1 MLSVDLPS
9 WFSMSATSSLFTV
22 PSLSRSRIWKPSR
35 KVRTC
40 AGCSWDNALL
50 WPVMDVEDAVVTGA
64 GRCARGD
71 PNISG
76 DGCCVVVCPL
86 GVRLSVVPVGV
97 DAANFEELLVWP
109 DFDGDAEGVVCRSGD
124 GDAGDSG
131 RRKGEL
137 REDPNPPPWEDLRC
151 PAGSA

>member
-1 MLSVDLPS
+1 M
-9 WFSMSATSSLFTV
+9 
-22 PSLSRSRIWKPSR
+22 I
-35 KVRTC
+35 
-40 AGCSWDNALL
+40 
-50 WPVMDVEDAVVTGA
+50 DVEDVVVTGA

-76 DGCCVVVCPL
+76 DGCCVFVCPL

-97 DAANFEELLVWP
+97 DAENLEEVLVWP
-109 DFDGDAEGVVCRSGD
+109 DLDGNAEGVDCRSGE
-124 GDAGDSG
+124 GGAGDSG

-137 REDPNPPPWEDLRC
+137 RGEPNPPPWDEDLRC

>member
-1 MLSVDLPS
+1 M
-9 WFSMSATSSLFTV
+9 
-22 PSLSRSRIWKPSR
+22 
-35 KVRTC
+35 
-40 AGCSWDNALL
+40 L
-50 WPVMDVEDAVVTGA
+50 WPVIDVEDVVVTGA

-76 DGCCVVVCPL
+76 DGCCVLVCPL

-97 DAANFEELLVWP
+97 DAANLEVLLDWA
-109 DFDGDAEGVVCRSGD
+109 DLDGDAKGVECCRSGD

-137 REDPNPPPWEDLRC
+137 REEPNPPPWEDDLRC
-151 PAGSA
+151 PAGNA

>member
-1 MLSVDLPS
+1 M
-9 WFSMSATSSLFTV
+9 
-22 PSLSRSRIWKPSR
+22 
-35 KVRTC
+35 
-40 AGCSWDNALL
+40 
-50 WPVMDVEDAVVTGA
+50 VVTGA
-64 GRCARGD
+64 GRCGRDD

-76 DGCCVVVCPL
+76 DGCCVVDCPL

-97 DAANFEELLVWP
+97 DTANLEELLVWP
-109 DFDGDAEGVVCRSGD
+109 DFDAVGVECRSGD

-137 REDPNPPPWEDLRC
+137 RGEPNPPPWEDDFRC